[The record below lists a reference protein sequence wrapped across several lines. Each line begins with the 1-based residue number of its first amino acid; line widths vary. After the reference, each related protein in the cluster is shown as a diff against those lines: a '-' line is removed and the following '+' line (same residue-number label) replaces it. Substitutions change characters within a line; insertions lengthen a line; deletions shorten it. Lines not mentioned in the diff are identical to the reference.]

1 MPCTER
7 CLACGGAV
15 FLKATVVTCTQEG
28 CTFSR
33 RGLPIT
39 QHLVIEALL
48 KDRERRG
55 YHRAL
60 EDMTSSLNTLEITC
74 DEHRRSCVGDHT

>member
-1 MPCTER
+1 MPCNER

-15 FLKATVVTCTQEG
+15 FLRAAKVICTQEG
-28 CTFSR
+28 CTFSP

-39 QHLVIEALL
+39 EHLVLEALL

-60 EDMTSSLNTLEITC
+60 EDMMSSLNTLEITC
-74 DEHRRSCVGDHT
+74 DEHRRSCTGDHT

>member
-39 QHLVIEALL
+39 QHMVVEALL

-60 EDMTSSLNTLEITC
+60 EDMLSSLNTLEITC